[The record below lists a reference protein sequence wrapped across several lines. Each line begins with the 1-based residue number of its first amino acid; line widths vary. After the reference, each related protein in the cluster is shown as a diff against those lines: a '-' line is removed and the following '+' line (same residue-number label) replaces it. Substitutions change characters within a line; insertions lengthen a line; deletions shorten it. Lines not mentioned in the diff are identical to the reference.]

1 LKKLF
6 LIFTIIILVSIT
18 AIIKNTTK
26 KIEDQ
31 IFAYKESVRVLKSDL
46 ANVRLEYD
54 YLSSAE
60 KLLEYQSLY
69 FEDQLV
75 QKKIE
80 DIKIYNISCCNLK
93 HRKFILK
100 IIFGSIG
107 FIYFSKI
114 LNNFSQF
121 NLSLFSI
128 ECSKLLDCLI
138 ARSRLKVFCF

>member
-1 LKKLF
+1 MKKLF

-26 KIEDQ
+26 KIEDE
-31 IFAYKESVRVLKSDL
+31 IFVYKESVRVLKSDL

-80 DIKIYNISCCNLK
+80 DIKIYNISENVNKLE
-93 HRKFILK
+93 HYK
-100 IIFGSIG
+100 IT
-107 FIYFSKI
+107 K
-114 LNNFSQF
+114 
-121 NLSLFSI
+121 
-128 ECSKLLDCLI
+128 EK
-138 ARSRLKVFCF
+138 

>member
-1 LKKLF
+1 MKKLF
-6 LIFTIIILVSIT
+6 LAVSIMVLVLTT

-31 IFAYKESVRVLKSDL
+31 LFAYKESVRVLKSDL
-46 ANVRLEYD
+46 ENIQLEYD

-80 DIKIYNISCCNLK
+80 DIKIYYISENVNKLEDY
-93 HRKFILK
+93 K
-100 IIFGSIG
+100 IT
-107 FIYFSKI
+107 K
-114 LNNFSQF
+114 
-121 NLSLFSI
+121 
-128 ECSKLLDCLI
+128 EK
-138 ARSRLKVFCF
+138 